1 MKKIFFTLLALV
13 ATMSMNAQ
21 VMKIMKGNEVVAVY
35 ADVEADNVVF
45 EEMPP
50 QHRGK
55 ATRTGSIQ
63 VTWYQLWENGPKF
76 ARYNVGAQYNS
87 PENYGGYYC
96 WGGSIN
102 CDPQGYHTFS
112 FLDKIH
118 DEDDTATQLWG
129 SNWRMPTST
138 ELSGLLTKCTSE
150 WTSVNGVYG
159 WKFTGKGYY
168 SGDSVFFPAA
178 GYFDCNYVYND
189 NKYGYYWSSTPYVP
203 NAYRLYFYSN
213 NCCVDVCPE
222 FHSGNTYGAWRGYGY
237 SIRPVLNEK

>member
-1 MKKIFFTLLALV
+1 MKKIFFTLLALA

-21 VMKIMKGNEVVAVY
+21 IMKIMKGDEVVAIY
-35 ADVEADNVVF
+35 GPYEADNVVF
-45 EEMPP
+45 EELPS

-55 ATRTGSIQ
+55 ATRTGNIQ

-87 PENYGGYYC
+87 PQDYGGYYC

-102 CDPQGYHTFS
+102 CDPNRSYKQGTIWNLS
-112 FLDKIH
+112 G
-118 DEDDTATQLWG
+118 EDDTATKLWG
-129 SNWRMPTST
+129 SSWRMPTDD
-138 ELSGLLTKCTSE
+138 ELQGLFTKCISE

-168 SGDSVFFPAA
+168 SGDSVFLPAA
-178 GYFDCNYVYND
+178 GYCSTIQNNPIVYYQ
-189 NKYGYYWSSTPYVP
+189 NKYGNYWSSTVYISQ
-203 NAYRLYFYSN
+203 NDNQAYSLYFNSYQHRR
-213 NCCVDVCPE
+213 E
-222 FHSGNTYGAWRGYGY
+222 IYYRYYGY